1 MNSGHAFSP
10 PDSRWAPRRSP
21 FLFSLSPHTS
31 CSTLHGIFFG
41 ASLLPPLPP
50 PKTLMCWCAWQAMSA
65 AEERTPVY
73 CNKTVVLH
81 LEFVCSV
88 CFQSRC
94 PVCLRQSQS
103 LSQNTDNSSFSGF
116 ATTHKRRVSSAPD
129 LETLTLTL
137 LSGFGLWQH
146 SMDDAHSRAK
156 SHFELLTERERK
168 SWIFAIAY

>member
-1 MNSGHAFSP
+1 
-10 PDSRWAPRRSP
+10 
-21 FLFSLSPHTS
+21 
-31 CSTLHGIFFG
+31 
-41 ASLLPPLPP
+41 
-50 PKTLMCWCAWQAMSA
+50 MSA

-94 PVCLRQSQS
+94 PMCLRQSQS

-156 SHFELLTERERK
+156 SHFELLREREREK
-168 SWIFAIAY
+168 VESLQLRIKFVFPSGSSLIP